1 MVTRN
6 SQSKHNIDLSA

>member
-1 MVTRN
+1 MVARN